1 MEQEGRAMKV
11 LLDIPA
17 EFEVD
22 YRADRFRDFFARAV
36 SDMDVMCG
44 RYERE
49 TAEMLSKAFEESR
62 PCDFFKEVG

>member
-1 MEQEGRAMKV
+1 MKV

-49 TAEMLSKAFEESR
+49 TAEMLSKAFEGSI
-62 PCDFFKEVG
+62 PCEFFLKEVG